1 MAKVY
6 QGELPKNIYVVV
18 DGKVL
23 TVARFNDEGIYET
36 DNKEVLAEL
45 KRYGYEVETVKEAKK
60 LEKEPEPKPI
70 VEPEPK
76 PVVEPEPK
84 PKVKQANKKGV
95 K

>member
-1 MAKVY
+1 MTKVY
-6 QGELPKNIYVVV
+6 QGGLPKNINVVV

-23 TVARFNDEGIYET
+23 AVARFNDEGIYET

-45 KRYGYEVETVKEAKK
+45 KRYGYEVETVKEPKK
-60 LEKEPEPKPI
+60 DEKEPET
-70 VEPEPK
+70 
-76 PVVEPEPK
+76 K